1 MGGLAEFELV
11 EGDDGK
17 TVLTLSGP
25 YLVSSVGAID
35 QDLRALE
42 GPIERIDLSDV
53 SEIDTVGAWLAC
65 SVSSQHDAEITGASD
80 RAKRLLGALEGIS
93 SDEEISALALQLE
106 RPDQVQRGQGVIPE

>member
-65 SVSSQHDAEITGASD
+65 SVASHHDAEITGASD
-80 RAKRLLGALEGIS
+80 RAERLLGALEGIS
-93 SDEEISALALQLE
+93 SD
-106 RPDQVQRGQGVIPE
+106 